1 MKSKVPQA
9 NLWRIYLL
17 IFGSCSV
24 IATNFLDP
32 VNWPKQIAVLA
43 VLPIVIREV
52 VKIDGFN
59 SRFTLR
65 LAWICI
71 VPAILFTA
79 SVLIHDTSLTRILW
93 GAFGRNNGL
102 VTLLSLLMIC
112 FLTGLTSQIP
122 GSSNIMMRSLSLAF
136 LPATGYGLIQLVGLD
151 PVNWSVKGQLFS
163 FFGNPNFAAS
173 IFAMVSIASAYSSLT
188 SSNKNLRLLF
198 ALYSLTSALLSYST
212 KSIQGIVLIG
222 FAIILTCFFFFQKR
236 IPNRAKPI
244 LILTP
249 LSLGLFVLLGFFGQG
264 PLGSFLFQYT
274 LRLRQFYWQ
283 TGLRIGESNNLLGVG
298 IDSFGDHYRSFRTL
312 EIAQTTSVDLVVDN
326 AHNSLIQIFATLGL
340 GGLIAYFTV
349 LIPSLWA
356 LIRSL
361 FVRDSEKSQW
371 CLSILF
377 FSAFTTSLISIDNIA
392 VAVLNWA
399 LMGYFLGKFVGK
411 QDNSNLSRQDK
422 FYERKLS
429 RTSEALFPLVT
440 WSLTFMLFFLSW
452 FSSSADRELLKI
464 FNTPTTSTNQSELDS
479 RWKSLFNV
487 AQQEYGLQEAHFRY
501 ISDGIR
507 SAKNDLIALEATK
520 LGINKFPLDFLLLDR
535 AAVTSESMGKFL
547 DAKRY
552 RELQL
557 KIDPRHSK
565 IWLYLARNQI
575 ELGDLSAARSSIE
588 TAKSFEILL
597 DDEGKEYMRNL
608 EARLVP

>member
-1 MKSKVPQA
+1 VKSKVPQA
-9 NLWRIYLL
+9 NLWKIYLL

-43 VLPIVIREV
+43 VLPIVVREV

-71 VPAILFTA
+71 APAILFTA
-79 SVLIHDTSLTRILW
+79 SALIHDTSLTRILW
-93 GAFGRNNGL
+93 GVFGRNNGL

-122 GSSNIMMRSLSLAF
+122 GSSNIMMRSLALAF
-136 LPATGYGLIQLVGLD
+136 LPATGYGLIQLVGSD

-188 SSNKNLRLLF
+188 SSNKNLKLLF
-198 ALYSLTSALLSYST
+198 ALYSLTSALLSYNT

-222 FAIILTCFFFFQKR
+222 SAIILTCFFFFQKR
-236 IPNRAKPI
+236 IPNRARPI
-244 LILTP
+244 LILTS
-249 LSLGLFVLLGFFGQG
+249 LSLGLFILLGFFGQG

-274 LRLRQFYWQ
+274 LRLRQFYW
-283 TGLRIGESNNLLGVG
+283 L
-298 IDSFGDHYRSFRTL
+298 RTL

-356 LIRSL
+356 LSRSL

-377 FSAFTTSLISIDNIA
+377 FSAFATSLISIDNIA

-399 LMGYFLGKFVGK
+399 LMGYFLGKFVGQ

-429 RTSEALFPLVT
+429 RTSEALLPLVT
-440 WSLTFMLFFLSW
+440 WSLTFMLLSFSW
-452 FSSSADRELLKI
+452 ISSSADRELLKI
-464 FNTPTTSTNQSELDS
+464 FNTPTSSTNQSELDS

-487 AQQEYGLQEAHFRY
+487 AQREYGLQEAHFRY

-520 LGINKFPLDFLLLDR
+520 LGITKFPLDFLLLDR

-565 IWLYLARNQI
+565 VWLYLARNQI
-575 ELGDLSAARSSIE
+575 ELGDLSAARSSIA

-597 DDEGKEYMRNL
+597 DDEGKDYMRNL